1 MHIPQKGKRPVTIP
15 KHEPIRK
22 VCVLMVKEVIESE
35 AKKMMKT
42 LDEYLSLQ
50 YRMVLTPDPDEGGYA
65 VSFPD
70 LPGCLSVGDTIDE
83 AVANAEDAKREWL
96 AAAIEDG
103 YPINEPDDIENYSG
117 QFKIHSE
124 EPA

>member
-1 MHIPQKGKRPVTIP
+1 
-15 KHEPIRK
+15 
-22 VCVLMVKEVIESE
+22 MVKEVIESE

-96 AAAIEDG
+96 AVAIEDG
-103 YPINEPDDIENYSG
+103 YPINEPDDIEDYAG

>member
-1 MHIPQKGKRPVTIP
+1 
-15 KHEPIRK
+15 
-22 VCVLMVKEVIESE
+22 MVKEVIDSE

-96 AAAIEDG
+96 AVAIEDG